1 MKKQV
6 KELEKEN
13 GDLQS
18 QLDFIRC
25 QMQNIVEQECQ
36 RRRKRDAEV
45 IEYYKKYCG
54 ISPDKI
60 ENAIA
65 EQENVS
71 AVTRKNIYR
80 K

>member
-6 KELEKEN
+6 KELEKQKEE
-13 GDLQS
+13 LQS
-18 QLDFIRC
+18 QLDFISS

-36 RRRKRDAEV
+36 RRRKHDAEV
-45 IEYYKKYCG
+45 IASYQQYCE

-60 ENAIA
+60 ENTVA

-71 AVTRKNIYR
+71 TTTRKNIYQ